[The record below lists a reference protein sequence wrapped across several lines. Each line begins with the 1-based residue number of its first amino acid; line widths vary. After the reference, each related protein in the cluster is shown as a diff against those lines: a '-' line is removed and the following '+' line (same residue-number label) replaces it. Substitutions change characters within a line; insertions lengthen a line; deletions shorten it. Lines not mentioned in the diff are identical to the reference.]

1 MAKQKNKKS
10 RWGSLPERVKESEK
24 KQRWALTLLVT
35 GVVVS
40 IFLATILVTI
50 GLLILLIRTG
60 VMSDDPVVLTEGPK
74 LLLIVAGACVIVGIG
89 FTFLLIRIPLTPV
102 NKVINAF
109 NRLASGDYS
118 VRIAFGKPLA
128 DHPTVQELSSS
139 FNTMAAEL
147 GKTELLRSDFINNF
161 SHEFKA
167 PIASIAGFAELLKH
181 PGISDE
187 QRREYLDI
195 IKEESLRLSHMAT
208 NVLNLNK
215 VESQTILTDVT
226 CFNLSEQIR
235 DCVLLMDSQLE
246 ARQLDLDLVFDEE
259 TVSGNEDLLKQVWIN
274 LLDNAIKFSPIGGR
288 ISVAITRDE
297 PAETV
302 TVRVGNLGD
311 PIPESEREQ
320 IFRKFYQIDT
330 SKTAPGN
337 GIGLAIV
344 GQVTALHCG
353 RVWVDC
359 ADGETSFYV
368 TLPRVN

>member
-1 MAKQKNKKS
+1 MKQKNQKS
-10 RWGSLPERVKESEK
+10 RWNLPHLVKETEK

-35 GVVVS
+35 GVVVG

-50 GLLILLIRTG
+50 GLLIILIRAG
-60 VMSDDPVVLTEGPK
+60 VMSDDPVVLREGPK

-102 NKVINAF
+102 NRVINAF

-118 VRIAFGKPLA
+118 VRITFGKPLA

-147 GKTELLRSDFINNF
+147 EKTEVLRSDFINNF

-167 PIASIAGFAELLKH
+167 PIASIAGFAELLKR
-181 PGISDE
+181 PSLTDE
-187 QRREYLDI
+187 QRKEYLDI

-226 CFNLSEQIR
+226 TFNLSEQIR
-235 DCVLLMDSQLE
+235 NCVLLMDSQLE
-246 ARQLDLDLVFDEE
+246 TKQLDLDLDFDEE
-259 TVSGNEDLLKQVWIN
+259 MLSGNEDLLKQVWIN
-274 LLDNAIKFSPIGGR
+274 LLDNAIKFSPVGGR
-288 ISVAITRDE
+288 ISVSIMRDN
-297 PAETV
+297 AAGAV
-302 TVRVGNLGD
+302 TVRVGNLGA
-311 PIPESEREQ
+311 PIPEAEREQ
-320 IFRKFYQIDT
+320 IFRKFYQIDA

-344 GQVTALHCG
+344 SQVTALHRG

-359 ADGETSFYV
+359 AGGETAFYV
-368 TLPRVN
+368 SLPCIG